1 MSRTAKELVK
11 ELERTRDETLRYFAL
26 GDRDLAR
33 TYGPGKWNVGYI
45 LRHLADSEQ
54 VLYERICRTIA
65 EQPRPALAYFQ
76 ESEWATKM
84 DYADTP
90 LAIARGI
97 YESVR
102 RAHIH
107 HAAKFYESH
116 GHLEFMHSTAGLRT
130 LKDEFDKVAD
140 HNEHHLTQI
149 RQALKS

>member
-1 MSRTAKELVK
+1 MTRTEGDLVA
-11 ELERTRDETLRYFAL
+11 ELERTRDETLQYFAL
-26 GDRDLAR
+26 GESELAK
-33 TYGPGKWNVGYI
+33 TYAPGKWPVGF
-45 LRHLADSEQ
+45 LVRHLADSEQ

-140 HNEHHLTQI
+140 NNEHHMTQI
-149 RQALKS
+149 RQELKS